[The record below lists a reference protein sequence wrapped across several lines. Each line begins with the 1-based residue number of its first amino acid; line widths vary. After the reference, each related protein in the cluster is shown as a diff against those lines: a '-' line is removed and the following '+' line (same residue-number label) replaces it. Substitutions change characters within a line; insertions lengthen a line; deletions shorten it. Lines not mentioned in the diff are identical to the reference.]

1 MDPTPETLPE
11 CSADTDPI
19 AAAIFGQ
26 LDTLTNLQDFV
37 NNATNN
43 ECQSLSS

>member
-19 AAAIFGQ
+19 AAAIAGGLPILQ
-26 LDTLTNLQDFV
+26 DLQDFV
-37 NNATNN
+37 NNATDN
-43 ECQSLSS
+43 ECQALSD